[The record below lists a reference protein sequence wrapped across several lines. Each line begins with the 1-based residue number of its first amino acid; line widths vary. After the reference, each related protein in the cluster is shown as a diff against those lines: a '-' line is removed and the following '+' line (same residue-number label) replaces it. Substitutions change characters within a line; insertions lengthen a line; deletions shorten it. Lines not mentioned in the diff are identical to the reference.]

1 MAIRVR
7 EPGLLSTVQDTGR
20 FGEYALG
27 MPPSGAMD
35 VFSYQVGNYL
45 VGNAEGAAG
54 LEITY
59 FGPELEFTEAALIAL
74 TGAEMPPKINGEE
87 APRWEALEVAE
98 GDVLTFDYLRN
109 GARSYLAVAG
119 GIEVPLFMHSR
130 STYTLIGLGGHE
142 GRALQEG
149 DELET
154 GESQDG
160 ESPNGGERVGKRVDE
175 EHIPTYSSETELR
188 VIIGLAS
195 YRITE
200 ESMEEFLSTTW
211 SVTPDADRVG
221 YRYRGGELK
230 FVEREQPA
238 GAGSDPANVVD
249 FGYPIGS
256 IQVPGGVEPIVLM
269 NDAVTGGG
277 YATIGTVISADRDRL
292 AQTKTND
299 KTRFRSVELEEALEA
314 RKQRRQQMEE
324 ITACAGI
331 PLGFSGRKTFSK
343 LAERAESGSRRLKR
357 LKAADRRARRREGR
371 RHESRS
377 KLRHGGKLWALED
390 GLRRGDDAIHLLG
403 QRRGRLPRRRSARH
417 AQDRRA
423 GQGARGGGRHPLWV

>member
-7 EPGLLSTVQDTGR
+7 QPGLLTTVQDTGR

-59 FGPELEFTEAALIAL
+59 FGPELEFTEAAVIAV

-87 APRWEALEVAE
+87 APTWEALEVGE
-98 GDVLTFDYLRN
+98 GDVLSFDYLRN

-119 GIEVPLFMHSR
+119 GIDVPLFMHSH

-149 DELET
+149 DELDT
-154 GESQDG
+154 G
-160 ESPNGGERVGKRVDE
+160 ESPNGGERAGKRVDE
-175 EHIPTYSSETELR
+175 DHIPTYSSETELR

-195 YRITE
+195 YRLTE

-211 SVTPDADRVG
+211 TVTPDADRVG

-314 RKQRRQQMEE
+314 REARRQQMEE
-324 ITACAGI
+324 I
-331 PLGFSGRKTFSK
+331 K
-343 LAERAESGSRRLKR
+343 GSLT
-357 LKAADRRARRREGR
+357 
-371 RHESRS
+371 
-377 KLRHGGKLWALED
+377 
-390 GLRRGDDAIHLLG
+390 
-403 QRRGRLPRRRSARH
+403 
-417 AQDRRA
+417 
-423 GQGARGGGRHPLWV
+423 

>member
-1 MAIRVR
+1 MAIKVR
-7 EPGLLSTVQDTGR
+7 QPGLLTTVQDTGR

-35 VFSYQVGNYL
+35 IFSYQVGNYL
-45 VGNAEGAAG
+45 VGNEEGAAG

-59 FGPELEFTEAALIAL
+59 FGPELEFTEGAVIAV

-87 APRWEALEVAE
+87 APTWEALEGGE
-98 GDVLTFDYLRN
+98 GDVLSFDYLKN
-109 GARSYLAVAG
+109 GAHSYLAVAG
-119 GIEVPLFMHSR
+119 GIDVPVFMHSR

-149 DELET
+149 DELAVGDT
-154 GESQDG
+154 ANGDG
-160 ESPNGGERVGKRVDE
+160 RVGKRVADD
-175 EHIPTYSSETELR
+175 HVPAYSKETELR

-195 YRITE
+195 YRLTE
-200 ESMEEFLSTTW
+200 ESMDEFLNTTW
-211 SVTPDADRVG
+211 TVTPDADRVG

-256 IQVPGGVEPIVLM
+256 IQIPGGVEPIVLM

-299 KTRFRSVELEEALEA
+299 KTRFRSVDLEEALEA

-324 ITACAGI
+324 I
-331 PLGFSGRKTFSK
+331 K
-343 LAERAESGSRRLKR
+343 GSLT
-357 LKAADRRARRREGR
+357 
-371 RHESRS
+371 
-377 KLRHGGKLWALED
+377 
-390 GLRRGDDAIHLLG
+390 
-403 QRRGRLPRRRSARH
+403 
-417 AQDRRA
+417 
-423 GQGARGGGRHPLWV
+423 

>member
-1 MAIRVR
+1 MAIRVKS
-7 EPGLLSTVQDTGR
+7 PGLLTTVQDTGR
-20 FGEYALG
+20 FGEYAIG

-45 VGNAEGAAG
+45 VGNEDGAAG

-59 FGPELEFTEAALIAL
+59 FGPELEFTGDAIVAV

-87 APRWEALEVAE
+87 APTWETLQVRE
-98 GDVLTFDYLRN
+98 GDVLSFDYLKN

-119 GIEVPLFMHSR
+119 GIDAPVFMHSR

-149 DELET
+149 DELRL
-154 GESQDG
+154 GEAR
-160 ESPNGGERVGKRVDE
+160 NGDARIGKRVEDRL
-175 EHIPTYSSETELR
+175 IPTYTKETELR

-195 YRITE
+195 YRLTE
-200 ESMEEFLSTTW
+200 ESMKEFLNVEWT
-211 SVTPDADRVG
+211 VTPDADRVG
-221 YRYRGGELK
+221 YRYRGGELG

-292 AQTKTND
+292 AQSKTND
-299 KTRFRSVELEEALEA
+299 KTRFRSIELEEALEA
-314 RKQRRQQMEE
+314 REDRRK
-324 ITACAGI
+324 I
-331 PLGFSGRKTFSK
+331 
-343 LAERAESGSRRLKR
+343 LAEIK
-357 LKAADRRARRREGR
+357 D
-371 RHESRS
+371 
-377 KLRHGGKLWALED
+377 AL
-390 GLRRGDDAIHLLG
+390 A
-403 QRRGRLPRRRSARH
+403 
-417 AQDRRA
+417 
-423 GQGARGGGRHPLWV
+423 

>member
-1 MAIRVR
+1 MAIRVKS
-7 EPGLLSTVQDTGR
+7 PGLLTTVQDTGR
-20 FGEYALG
+20 FGEYAIG

-45 VGNAEGAAG
+45 VGNDDGAAG

-59 FGPELEFTEAALIAL
+59 FGPELEFTEDAVIAV

-87 APRWEALEVAE
+87 APTWETLQVGE
-98 GDVLTFDYLRN
+98 GDVLSFDYLKN

-119 GIEVPLFMHSR
+119 GIDAPVFMHSR

-142 GRALQEG
+142 GRAIQEG
-149 DELET
+149 DELQL
-154 GESQDG
+154 GEARNG
-160 ESPNGGERVGKRVDE
+160 EAQIGKKVDVSN
-175 EHIPTYSSETELR
+175 IPTYTKETELR

-195 YRITE
+195 YRLTE
-200 ESMEEFLSTTW
+200 ESMKEFLNVEWT
-211 SVTPDADRVG
+211 VTPDADRVG
-221 YRYRGGELK
+221 YRYRGGELG

-292 AQTKTND
+292 AQSKTND
-299 KTRFRSVELEEALEA
+299 KTRFRSIGLQEALEA
-314 RKQRRQQMEE
+314 REDRRK
-324 ITACAGI
+324 
-331 PLGFSGRKTFSK
+331 R
-343 LAERAESGSRRLKR
+343 LAEIR
-357 LKAADRRARRREGR
+357 D
-371 RHESRS
+371 
-377 KLRHGGKLWALED
+377 AL
-390 GLRRGDDAIHLLG
+390 A
-403 QRRGRLPRRRSARH
+403 
-417 AQDRRA
+417 
-423 GQGARGGGRHPLWV
+423 

>member
-1 MAIRVR
+1 MAIRVKS
-7 EPGLLSTVQDTGR
+7 PGLLTTVQDTGR

-45 VGNAEGAAG
+45 VGNEEGAAG

-59 FGPELEFTEAALIAL
+59 FGPELEFTEGAVIAV

-87 APRWEALEVAE
+87 APTWEALEVGE
-98 GDVLTFDYLRN
+98 GDVLSFDYLKN

-119 GIEVPLFMHSR
+119 GIDVPLFMHSR

-149 DELET
+149 DELAV
-154 GESQDG
+154 GESG
-160 ESPNGGERVGKRVDE
+160 NGGGRIGKRVDDD
-175 EHIPTYSSETELR
+175 HIPAYSKETELR

-195 YRITE
+195 YRLTE
-200 ESMEEFLSTTW
+200 ESMDEFLNTTW
-211 SVTPDADRVG
+211 TVTPDADRVG

-277 YATIGTVISADRDRL
+277 YATIGTVISADRDKL

-299 KTRFRSVELEEALEA
+299 KTRFRSVDLDEALEA
-314 RKQRRQQMEE
+314 RRHRRQQMEE
-324 ITACAGI
+324 I
-331 PLGFSGRKTFSK
+331 RQ
-343 LAERAESGSRRLKR
+343 
-357 LKAADRRARRREGR
+357 
-371 RHESRS
+371 
-377 KLRHGGKLWALED
+377 ALE
-390 GLRRGDDAIHLLG
+390 
-403 QRRGRLPRRRSARH
+403 
-417 AQDRRA
+417 
-423 GQGARGGGRHPLWV
+423 

>member
-7 EPGLLSTVQDTGR
+7 QPGLLSTVQDTGR

-45 VGNAEGAAG
+45 VGNEEGAAG

-59 FGPELEFTEAALIAL
+59 FGPELEYTEAAVIAL
-74 TGAEMPPKINGEE
+74 TGAQMPPKINGEE
-87 APRWEALEVAE
+87 APTWEALEVAE

-119 GIEVPLFMHSR
+119 GIDVPVFMHSR

-149 DELET
+149 DELEV
-154 GESQDG
+154 GEAPRNAEGQ
-160 ESPNGGERVGKRVDE
+160 VGKRVGGD
-175 EHIPTYSSETELR
+175 HIPTYSSETELR

-200 ESMEEFLSTTW
+200 QSMEEFLSTTW
-211 SVTPDADRVG
+211 TVTPDADRVG
-221 YRYRGGELK
+221 YRYKGGELE

-299 KTRFRSVELEEALEA
+299 KTRFRSVELDEALQA
-314 RKQRRQQMEE
+314 RKQRREQMAE
-324 ITACAGI
+324 I
-331 PLGFSGRKTFSK
+331 RQ
-343 LAERAESGSRRLKR
+343 
-357 LKAADRRARRREGR
+357 
-371 RHESRS
+371 
-377 KLRHGGKLWALED
+377 AL
-390 GLRRGDDAIHLLG
+390 
-403 QRRGRLPRRRSARH
+403 S
-417 AQDRRA
+417 
-423 GQGARGGGRHPLWV
+423 

>member
-1 MAIRVR
+1 MAIKVR
-7 EPGLLSTVQDTGR
+7 QPGLLTTVQDTGR

-45 VGNAEGAAG
+45 VGNEEGTAG

-59 FGPELEFTEAALIAL
+59 FGPELEFTEAAIIAV

-87 APRWEALEVAE
+87 APTWEALEVGD
-98 GDVLTFDYLRN
+98 GDVLSFDYLKN

-119 GIEVPLFMHSR
+119 GIDVPVFMHSR

-149 DELET
+149 DELEI
-154 GESQDG
+154 G
-160 ESPNGGERVGKRVDE
+160 ESPSGSEQVGKSVDDD
-175 EHIPTYSSETELR
+175 HIPAYSRETELR

-195 YRITE
+195 YRLTG
-200 ESMEEFLSTTW
+200 ESMEEFLNTTW
-211 SVTPDADRVG
+211 TVTPDADRVG

-299 KTRFRSVELEEALEA
+299 KTRFRSVELDEALEA
-314 RKQRRQQMEE
+314 RKQRLQQMEE
-324 ITACAGI
+324 I
-331 PLGFSGRKTFSK
+331 RQ
-343 LAERAESGSRRLKR
+343 
-357 LKAADRRARRREGR
+357 
-371 RHESRS
+371 
-377 KLRHGGKLWALED
+377 ALE
-390 GLRRGDDAIHLLG
+390 
-403 QRRGRLPRRRSARH
+403 
-417 AQDRRA
+417 
-423 GQGARGGGRHPLWV
+423 

>member
-59 FGPELEFTEAALIAL
+59 FGPELEFTQAALIAL
-74 TGAEMPPKINGEE
+74 TGAEMPPRINGEE
-87 APRWEALEVAE
+87 APRWEALAVAE

-154 GESQDG
+154 GESQD
-160 ESPNGGERVGKRVDE
+160 GGERVGKRVDE

-314 RKQRRQQMEE
+314 RRERRQQMEE
-324 ITACAGI
+324 I
-331 PLGFSGRKTFSK
+331 K
-343 LAERAESGSRRLKR
+343 GSLT
-357 LKAADRRARRREGR
+357 
-371 RHESRS
+371 
-377 KLRHGGKLWALED
+377 
-390 GLRRGDDAIHLLG
+390 
-403 QRRGRLPRRRSARH
+403 
-417 AQDRRA
+417 
-423 GQGARGGGRHPLWV
+423 

>member
-1 MAIRVR
+1 MAIRVKT
-7 EPGLLSTVQDTGR
+7 PGLLTTVQDAGR

-35 VFSYQVGNYL
+35 LFSYQVGNFL
-45 VGNAEGAAG
+45 VGNDEDAAG

-59 FGPELEFTEAALIAL
+59 FGPELEFTEGAVVAV

-87 APRWEALEVAE
+87 APTWEALEVGE
-98 GDVLTFDYLRN
+98 GDVLSFDYLKN

-119 GIEVPLFMHSR
+119 GVDVPLFMHSR

-149 DELET
+149 DELAV
-154 GESQDG
+154 GDAS
-160 ESPNGGERVGKRVDE
+160 NGSTQVGKKVDE
-175 EHIPTYSSETELR
+175 DHIPAYSKETELR

-195 YRITE
+195 YRLTD
-200 ESMEEFLSTTW
+200 ESMEEFLNTTW
-211 SVTPDADRVG
+211 TVTPDADRVG
-221 YRYRGGELK
+221 YRYKGGELK

-299 KTRFRSVELEEALEA
+299 KTRFRSVDLDEALEA
-314 RKQRRQQMEE
+314 RRERREQMEE
-324 ITACAGI
+324 I
-331 PLGFSGRKTFSK
+331 RQ
-343 LAERAESGSRRLKR
+343 
-357 LKAADRRARRREGR
+357 
-371 RHESRS
+371 
-377 KLRHGGKLWALED
+377 ALD
-390 GLRRGDDAIHLLG
+390 
-403 QRRGRLPRRRSARH
+403 Q
-417 AQDRRA
+417 
-423 GQGARGGGRHPLWV
+423 V

>member
-59 FGPELEFTEAALIAL
+59 FGPELEFTQAALIAL
-74 TGAEMPPKINGEE
+74 TGAEMPPRINGEE
-87 APRWEALEVAE
+87 APRWEALAVAE

-160 ESPNGGERVGKRVDE
+160 GERVGKRVDE

-221 YRYRGGELK
+221 YRYRGGEFK

-314 RKQRRQQMEE
+314 RRERRQQMEE
-324 ITACAGI
+324 I
-331 PLGFSGRKTFSK
+331 K
-343 LAERAESGSRRLKR
+343 GSLT
-357 LKAADRRARRREGR
+357 
-371 RHESRS
+371 
-377 KLRHGGKLWALED
+377 
-390 GLRRGDDAIHLLG
+390 
-403 QRRGRLPRRRSARH
+403 
-417 AQDRRA
+417 
-423 GQGARGGGRHPLWV
+423 

>member
-1 MAIRVR
+1 MAIIRVR
-7 EPGLLSTVQDTGR
+7 QPGLLSTVQDTGR

-35 VFSYQVGNYL
+35 VFSYEVGNYL
-45 VGNAEGAAG
+45 VGNQEGVAG
-54 LEITY
+54 VEMTY

-74 TGAEMPPKINGEE
+74 TGAQMPPKINGEE
-87 APRWEALEVAE
+87 APMWEALEVGE
-98 GDVLTFDYLRN
+98 GDVLSFEYLKR
-109 GARSYLAVAG
+109 GARCYLAVAG
-119 GIEVPLFMHSR
+119 GIDVPLFMHSR

-149 DELET
+149 DELEV
-154 GESQDG
+154 GEAPRKAEGQ
-160 ESPNGGERVGKRVDE
+160 VGKRVDE
-175 EHIPTYSSETELR
+175 EHIPTYSDETELR

-211 SVTPDADRVG
+211 TVTPDADRVG
-221 YRYRGGELK
+221 YRYEGGELK

-277 YATIGTVISADRDRL
+277 YATIGTVISADRGRL

-299 KTRFRSVELEEALEA
+299 KTRFRSVDLEEALEA
-314 RKQRRQQMEE
+314 RKHRRQQMEE
-324 ITACAGI
+324 IRQA
-331 PLGFSGRKTFSK
+331 LG
-343 LAERAESGSRRLKR
+343 
-357 LKAADRRARRREGR
+357 
-371 RHESRS
+371 
-377 KLRHGGKLWALED
+377 
-390 GLRRGDDAIHLLG
+390 
-403 QRRGRLPRRRSARH
+403 
-417 AQDRRA
+417 
-423 GQGARGGGRHPLWV
+423 

>member
-7 EPGLLSTVQDTGR
+7 QPGLLTTVQDAGR
-20 FGEYALG
+20 FGEYAIG

-45 VGNAEGAAG
+45 VGNEDGAAG

-59 FGPELEFTEAALIAL
+59 FGPELEFTEDTVIAI

-87 APRWEALEVAE
+87 APTWETLRVEE
-98 GDVLTFDYLRN
+98 GDVLSFDYLKS

-119 GIEVPLFMHSR
+119 GIDVPVFMHSR

-149 DELET
+149 DELKI
-154 GESQDG
+154 GEARNADG
-160 ESPNGGERVGKRVDE
+160 QVGNKIDE
-175 EHIPTYSSETELR
+175 DHTPTYSRETELR

-195 YRITE
+195 YRLTE
-200 ESMEEFLSTTW
+200 ESMEEFLTVEWT
-211 SVTPDADRVG
+211 VTPDADRVG

-230 FVEREQPA
+230 FVPREQPA

-249 FGYPIGS
+249 FGYPVGS
-256 IQVPGGVEPIVLM
+256 IQIPGGVEPIVLM

-277 YATIGTVISADRDRL
+277 YATIGTVISVDRDKL

-299 KTRFRSVELEEALEA
+299 KTGFRSVDLEEALRA
-314 RKQRRQQMEE
+314 RNERRQHMEE
-324 ITACAGI
+324 I
-331 PLGFSGRKTFSK
+331 RQ
-343 LAERAESGSRRLKR
+343 
-357 LKAADRRARRREGR
+357 
-371 RHESRS
+371 
-377 KLRHGGKLWALED
+377 ALM
-390 GLRRGDDAIHLLG
+390 
-403 QRRGRLPRRRSARH
+403 
-417 AQDRRA
+417 
-423 GQGARGGGRHPLWV
+423 

>member
-1 MAIRVR
+1 MAIRVKS
-7 EPGLLSTVQDTGR
+7 PGLLTTVQDTGR
-20 FGEYALG
+20 FGEYAIG

-45 VGNAEGAAG
+45 VGNEEGAAG

-59 FGPELEFTEAALIAL
+59 FGPELEFTEDATVAV

-87 APRWEALEVAE
+87 APTWETLQVKE
-98 GDVLTFDYLRN
+98 GDVLSFDYLRN

-119 GIEVPLFMHSR
+119 GIDVPVFMHSR

-149 DELET
+149 DELGLGQT
-154 GESQDG
+154 RS
-160 ESPNGGERVGKRVDE
+160 NGSRVGRRVDDS
-175 EHIPTYSSETELR
+175 HIPRYTKETELR

-195 YRITE
+195 YRLTE
-200 ESMEEFLSTTW
+200 ESMREFLNVEWT
-211 SVTPDADRVG
+211 VTPDADRVG
-221 YRYRGGELK
+221 YRYRGGELG

-292 AQTKTND
+292 AQSKTND
-299 KTRFRSVELEEALEA
+299 KTRFRSVELDEALEA
-314 RKQRRQQMEE
+314 REDRRK
-324 ITACAGI
+324 
-331 PLGFSGRKTFSK
+331 R
-343 LAERAESGSRRLKR
+343 LAEIKE
-357 LKAADRRARRREGR
+357 
-371 RHESRS
+371 
-377 KLRHGGKLWALED
+377 AL
-390 GLRRGDDAIHLLG
+390 
-403 QRRGRLPRRRSARH
+403 
-417 AQDRRA
+417 
-423 GQGARGGGRHPLWV
+423 V

>member
-1 MAIRVR
+1 MAIRVKS
-7 EPGLLSTVQDTGR
+7 PGLLTTVQDTGR
-20 FGEYALG
+20 FGEYAIG

-45 VGNAEGAAG
+45 VGNDDGSAG

-59 FGPELEFTEAALIAL
+59 FGPELEFTEDAVIAV

-87 APRWEALEVAE
+87 APTWETLQVSE
-98 GDVLTFDYLRN
+98 GDVLSFDYLKN

-119 GIEVPLFMHSR
+119 GIDAPVFMHSR

-149 DELET
+149 DELQL
-154 GESQDG
+154 GEARNG
-160 ESPNGGERVGKRVDE
+160 EAQIGKRVEDR
-175 EHIPTYSSETELR
+175 HIPTYTKETELR

-195 YRITE
+195 YRLTE
-200 ESMEEFLSTTW
+200 ESMKEFLNVEWT
-211 SVTPDADRVG
+211 VTPDADRVG
-221 YRYRGGELK
+221 YRYRGGELG

-292 AQTKTND
+292 AQSKTND
-299 KTRFRSVELEEALEA
+299 KTRFRSIELQEALEA
-314 RKQRRQQMEE
+314 REDRHKR
-324 ITACAGI
+324 
-331 PLGFSGRKTFSK
+331 
-343 LAERAESGSRRLKR
+343 LAEIR
-357 LKAADRRARRREGR
+357 D
-371 RHESRS
+371 
-377 KLRHGGKLWALED
+377 AL
-390 GLRRGDDAIHLLG
+390 A
-403 QRRGRLPRRRSARH
+403 
-417 AQDRRA
+417 
-423 GQGARGGGRHPLWV
+423 

>member
-1 MAIRVR
+1 MAIRVKQ
-7 EPGLLSTVQDTGR
+7 PGLLTTVQDTGR

-45 VGNAEGAAG
+45 VGNEEGAAG

-59 FGPELEFTEAALIAL
+59 FGPELEFTEAAIIAV

-87 APRWEALEVAE
+87 APTWEALEVGD
-98 GDVLTFDYLRN
+98 GDVLSFDYLKN

-119 GIEVPLFMHSR
+119 GIDVPVFMHSR

-149 DELET
+149 DELEI
-154 GESQDG
+154 G
-160 ESPNGGERVGKRVDE
+160 ESPSGSEQVGKSVDDD
-175 EHIPTYSSETELR
+175 HIPAYSRETELR

-195 YRITE
+195 YRLTE
-200 ESMEEFLSTTW
+200 ESMEEFLNTTW
-211 SVTPDADRVG
+211 TVTPDADRVG

-299 KTRFRSVELEEALEA
+299 KTRFRSVELDEALEA
-314 RKQRRQQMEE
+314 RKQRLQQMEE
-324 ITACAGI
+324 I
-331 PLGFSGRKTFSK
+331 RQ
-343 LAERAESGSRRLKR
+343 
-357 LKAADRRARRREGR
+357 
-371 RHESRS
+371 
-377 KLRHGGKLWALED
+377 ALE
-390 GLRRGDDAIHLLG
+390 
-403 QRRGRLPRRRSARH
+403 
-417 AQDRRA
+417 
-423 GQGARGGGRHPLWV
+423 

>member
-7 EPGLLSTVQDTGR
+7 QPGLLTTVQDTGP

-45 VGNAEGAAG
+45 VGNEEGAAG

-87 APRWEALEVAE
+87 VPTWETLAVGE
-98 GDVLTFDYLRN
+98 GDVLSFDYLKS
-109 GARSYLAVAG
+109 GARTYLAVAG

-130 STYTLIGLGGHE
+130 STYTLIGLGGYE

-149 DELET
+149 DELEV
-154 GESQDG
+154 GQ
-160 ESPNGGERVGKRVDE
+160 SPNGGGERVGERVGKRVDE
-175 EHIPTYSSETELR
+175 EHIPTYSTEETELR

-200 ESMEEFLSTTW
+200 ESMEQFLTTTW
-211 SVTPDADRVG
+211 TVTPDADRVG
-221 YRYRGGELK
+221 YRYKGGELA

-249 FGYPIGS
+249 FGYPLGS

-299 KTRFRSVELEEALEA
+299 KTRFRSANLDEALKA
-314 RKQRRQQMEE
+314 REERRVQMAE
-324 ITACAGI
+324 I
-331 PLGFSGRKTFSK
+331 RQ
-343 LAERAESGSRRLKR
+343 
-357 LKAADRRARRREGR
+357 
-371 RHESRS
+371 
-377 KLRHGGKLWALED
+377 AL
-390 GLRRGDDAIHLLG
+390 
-403 QRRGRLPRRRSARH
+403 S
-417 AQDRRA
+417 
-423 GQGARGGGRHPLWV
+423 

>member
-1 MAIRVR
+1 MAIRVKS
-7 EPGLLSTVQDTGR
+7 PGLLTTVQDTGR
-20 FGEYALG
+20 FGEYAIG

-45 VGNAEGAAG
+45 VGNEEGAAG

-59 FGPELEFTEAALIAL
+59 FGPELEFTEDAVIAV

-87 APRWEALEVAE
+87 AATWEALQVRE
-98 GDVLTFDYLRN
+98 GDVLSFDYLKS

-119 GIEVPLFMHSR
+119 GIDEPVFMHSR

-149 DELET
+149 DELAVGEAT
-154 GESQDG
+154 GRSD
-160 ESPNGGERVGKRVDE
+160 RVGRRVDDD
-175 EHIPTYSSETELR
+175 HIPAYSRETELR

-195 YRITE
+195 YRLTE

-211 SVTPDADRVG
+211 TVTPDADRVG
-221 YRYRGGELK
+221 YRYKGGELK

-238 GAGSDPANVVD
+238 GAGADQANVVD

-299 KTRFRSVELEEALEA
+299 RTRFRSVELEEALGA
-314 RKQRRQQMEE
+314 RKE
-324 ITACAGI
+324 
-331 PLGFSGRKTFSK
+331 
-343 LAERAESGSRRLKR
+343 
-357 LKAADRRARRREGR
+357 RREQMAEIR
-371 RHESRS
+371 Q
-377 KLRHGGKLWALED
+377 ALE
-390 GLRRGDDAIHLLG
+390 
-403 QRRGRLPRRRSARH
+403 
-417 AQDRRA
+417 
-423 GQGARGGGRHPLWV
+423 